1 MRILLDENL
10 KWRLERSLSGH
21 HVESVQR
28 NGMNGIQNGKLLAL
42 AEKSFDVF
50 ITMDGNIQ
58 FQQNYSNLKLILIA
72 LKAQSNRL
80 ADTEPLV
87 AKLVTLLPTLKPGT
101 LTVVL

>member
-1 MRILLDENL
+1 
-10 KWRLERSLSGH
+10 
-21 HVESVQR
+21 
-28 NGMNGIQNGKLLAL
+28 MNGIQNGKLLAL